1 MGMQR
6 HTSAYS
12 PKGFRETRTAVQ
24 LLIPTAGTYHGVSNP
39 TYPATGDVIFVNWK
53 SFGGTETTVDGVY
66 SIIDTAYVTCRYRPD
81 IRCDCRL
88 KRSDGAV
95 YQIKGEPENID
106 MENRILAFRVERVK
120 GGA

>member
-6 HTSAYS
+6 NTSAYS
-12 PKGFRETRTAVQ
+12 PKGFRKTRTAVQ

-39 TYPATGDVIFVNWK
+39 TYPETGDVIFVNWK
-53 SFGGTETTVDGVY
+53 SFGGTEMTVDGVY

-81 IRCDCRL
+81 IRSNCRL
-88 KRSDGAV
+88 KRQDGSV
-95 YQIKGEPENID
+95 YEIKGEPENIEMND
-106 MENRILAFRVERVK
+106 RIIAFHVERVK